1 MGQDFFFGEQDQFPY
16 DPYNYVPDPGALAV
30 GADPTIPYGSPQA
43 DPSALGGFDPNTMDP
58 GGFDPG
64 GSMATVDVSS
74 DPLNFSGLPDFGGL
88 PDFPGSPDGAHPM
101 ADDGALFDASAMVPY
116 SPGVPWGR
124 IIRQVAAA
132 ARYFGPLMVLP
143 IVNVVAQYWTA
154 MLQKRGLSITITPG
168 QLLMRF
174 LARKGRGRRGGRG
187 ITGRQLSIT
196 RRTIGKVERMHHAI
210 RAVCAHT
217 GARRSY
223 YSRAPRARRRR

>member
-88 PDFPGSPDGAHPM
+88 PD
-101 ADDGALFDASAMVPY
+101 